1 MKIISTTKNW
11 AGIMV
16 GNNITIKGNNIMFEW
31 GDGVTESVADIISVE
46 DNSYTIKEI
55 GNTGKEFTSTITV
68 DKSGG
73 KSVKKTPKN
82 MKKTAK
88 KVKVGNVERCVY
100 KGPRGGEYIKMN
112 GEFKPLKSL
121 KK

>member
-1 MKIISTTKNW
+1 MQKNDQNALNIAKQKEGNPNNSTGGTCIYDLSKLVNIINEENVKI
-11 AGIMV
+11 
-16 GNNITIKGNNIMFEW
+16 
-31 GDGVTESVADIISVE
+31 
-46 DNSYTIKEI
+46 
-55 GNTGKEFTSTITV
+55 
-68 DKSGG
+68 GG

-112 GEFKPLKSL
+112 GEFKPLK
-121 KK
+121 K

>member
-1 MKIISTTKNW
+1 
-11 AGIMV
+11 
-16 GNNITIKGNNIMFEW
+16 
-31 GDGVTESVADIISVE
+31 
-46 DNSYTIKEI
+46 
-55 GNTGKEFTSTITV
+55 
-68 DKSGG
+68 
-73 KSVKKTPKN
+73 

-112 GEFKPLKSL
+112 GEFKSL